1 LPSNDPTGCRIT
13 DALAIGAFMSPTTAD
28 RQAVASDR
36 CAPAEGR
43 PGPTPIGN
51 AHAEE
56 ASQIRVVLRILFIIT
71 GIALGLW
78 ALHRLSSVVL
88 ALILAALLAYVIAP
102 LVDLARRP
110 IRIAGRRRRLS
121 RGPAIAFVYLLM
133 AGSVSGAAA
142 LLLPSATEQVNE
154 MIVRA
159 PAYSQAILT
168 WEHGWSRYYERL
180 RIPLEVRRR
189 IDQSVLA
196 ASEGAA
202 ASLQGSVLAL
212 VGALSYVPWLLLIPI
227 LAFFL
232 LKDAASLRRIIVTAL
247 PHHGQLRGHR
257 LFEELN
263 ATLAAYIRAQL
274 LACVLVGSLCGMGF
288 AVLGIPYPLLLGVL
302 AGVLEFIPLVGPLV
316 LAIVAAVIGALHA
329 PILALWAVGFL
340 SVLRLVEDYVIYPR
354 LMRRGIHLHPLAV
367 ILAVLVGAELDGV
380 AGMFLS
386 VPTIAIAAVV
396 YRHWM
401 EWRTVDVVDETP
413 SMAPPRESIS
423 DPTYRDLEDAA
434 SWR

>member
-1 LPSNDPTGCRIT
+1 MGPY
-13 DALAIGAFMSPTTAD
+13 TAE

-36 CAPAEGR
+36 LAPVEGR
-43 PGPTPIGN
+43 PRPTMGG
-51 AHAEE
+51 AHARDV
-56 ASQIRVVLRILFIIT
+56 SQTRVVLQILLIVA

-88 ALILAALLAYVIAP
+88 VLILAALFAYVIAP
-102 LVDLARRP
+102 LVELARRP
-110 IRIAGRRRRLS
+110 IRLAGRRRRLS
-121 RGPAIAFVYLLM
+121 PGAAIGLVYVLM

-142 LLLPSATEQVNE
+142 LLLPSATEQMNE
-154 MIVRA
+154 VIVRA
-159 PAYSQAILT
+159 PAYAQSILT

-180 RIPLEVRRR
+180 RIPLELRQS

-202 ASLQGSVLAL
+202 ESLRGSVLAL
-212 VGALSYVPWLLLIPI
+212 MGALSYVPWLLLIPV

-232 LKDAASLRRIIVTAL
+232 LKDAASLRRTIVTAL

-274 LACVLVGSLCGMGF
+274 LACVLVGSLCGVGF
-288 AVLGIPYPLLLGVL
+288 AVLGIPYPVLLGVL

-316 LAIVAAVIGALHA
+316 LATVAAVVGALHD
-329 PILALWAVGFL
+329 PMLALWAIGFL
-340 SVLRLVEDYVIYPR
+340 GVLRLVEDYLIYPR
-354 LMRRGIHLHPLAV
+354 LIRRSIHLHPLAV
-367 ILAVLVGAELDGV
+367 ILAVLAGAELDGV

-386 VPTIAIAAVV
+386 VPTVALATVV
-396 YRHWM
+396 YRHWL
-401 EWRTVDVVDETP
+401 EWRSGDDEVNGLRSTG
-413 SMAPPRESIS
+413 
-423 DPTYRDLEDAA
+423 TG
-434 SWR
+434 